1 MVSHLT
7 SFLEH
12 VKLMIYK
19 SHGIEVETQ
28 SGPKLTQSIGHL
40 LNYHSSLVL
49 SIHYWIIYI
58 LIQKIYFLVPKAN
71 LENAGNGYD
80 SDYVSQTYSIIATC
94 NIVTL

>member
-1 MVSHLT
+1 M
-7 SFLEH
+7 
-12 VKLMIYK
+12 K
-19 SHGIEVETQ
+19 VETQ

-58 LIQKIYFLVPKAN
+58 LIQKIYCSVPKPN

-80 SDYVSQTYSIIATC
+80 LVYLSQTYSIIAT
-94 NIVTL
+94 